1 MTTGVMQHRNRLS
14 SALLM
19 VLLGSAGLAPAAES
33 VLFNFVRPLD
43 SVQVTLKDAVLPDL
57 QAETN
62 GQGEILRRVTF
73 NPAAQPTLSLTPAQG
88 SWDWSQQGA
97 MSLRLQ
103 NAMAW
108 DLTLLVR
115 IESLDGQQLLSRVAV
130 PAGPAQTLLVPLQAT
145 APIAQGMR
153 AAPPMPWRHNG
164 QSWLVATEVSGQLDA
179 RQIKRVELSL
189 EQPQAAQSLLLGRF
203 GSQPEAPLAA
213 VYADLIDAYGQSTPI
228 VQLGT
233 VNVPEPR
240 MVTINIWDKAMVGK
254 VEKAIRESGLGI
266 NPQLNGTIIMLP
278 IPELNEQRRKELA
291 KVAAQ
296 YAESA
301 KVAIRNVRRDGMD
314 QIKKAKAAGMGED
327 DQKMW
332 SEEVQDLTDKAIALV
347 DKVLE
352 SKQQEI
358 MQV

>member
-14 SALLM
+14 AALLM
-19 VLLGSAGLAPAAES
+19 VLLGSADLAPAAES

-73 NPAAQPTLSLTPAQG
+73 NPATQPTLSLTPAQG

-153 AAPPMPWRHNG
+153 AAPPMP
-164 QSWLVATEVSGQLDA
+164 
-179 RQIKRVELSL
+179 
-189 EQPQAAQSLLLGRF
+189 
-203 GSQPEAPLAA
+203 
-213 VYADLIDAYGQSTPI
+213 
-228 VQLGT
+228 
-233 VNVPEPR
+233 
-240 MVTINIWDKAMVGK
+240 
-254 VEKAIRESGLGI
+254 
-266 NPQLNGTIIMLP
+266 
-278 IPELNEQRRKELA
+278 
-291 KVAAQ
+291 
-296 YAESA
+296 
-301 KVAIRNVRRDGMD
+301 
-314 QIKKAKAAGMGED
+314 
-327 DQKMW
+327 
-332 SEEVQDLTDKAIALV
+332 
-347 DKVLE
+347 
-352 SKQQEI
+352 
-358 MQV
+358 